1 MHTTPTRTKILYLI
15 LKLFAQ
21 RKLRVQD
28 RYGTEVALQIHWA
41 AQQLHPALFSETDMV
56 AWIRDFYQRFFD
68 YPLSDA
74 EAHLILLG
82 FAPGRD

>member
-1 MHTTPTRTKILYLI
+1 
-15 LKLFAQ
+15 
-21 RKLRVQD
+21 
-28 RYGTEVALQIHWA
+28 VALQIQWA

-56 AWIRDFYQRFFD
+56 ARIRDIYQRFFD

-82 FAPGRD
+82 FAPGHD